1 MTVSLRPHH
10 LLCILTY
17 AGNGYSPAFT
27 ANMTVIAGR
36 IAEGETIEIV
46 SGPDDICAPLL
57 SEPEPHCH
65 RESVAE
71 RDRRAS
77 LALGQIVNRH
87 RPTPGSRLV
96 MTPDQIDR
104 LRQSFRDGNFRVA
117 CAGCQWHELCS
128 EIAGNDFADT
138 IL

>member
-17 AGNGYSPAFT
+17 AGKGYSPAFT

-36 IAEGETIEIV
+36 IAAGETIEIV

-57 SEPEPHCH
+57 CEPEPHC
-65 RESVAE
+65 RRKSVAE
-71 RDRRAS
+71 RDRQAA
-77 LALGQIVNRH
+77 LALAQIVNMP
-87 RPTPGSRLV
+87 RPEPGARLV
-96 MTPDQIDR
+96 MPPGQIDR
-104 LRQSFRDGNFRVA
+104 LRQSFRNGDFRVA

-128 EIAGNDFADT
+128 DIAGNDFADT
-138 IL
+138 LL